1 MLLAPV
7 RMLFHTRFVLAAF
20 LGWSVQWNSPQRD
33 DDATPWSEAIRR
45 HGMQTLLGIA
55 WTLLVA
61 WLNPRFLWWLSPIVG
76 SLILSIPV
84 SVISSRVKLGLRA
97 RDEKLFL
104 IPEEYDTPRELRA
117 TDEYTSTRT
126 AGMRSGWLPQGRRRS
141 VAQRP
146 GLRHG
151 HGSPQPCAS
160 HRDGARR
167 AYRQGHREGP
177 GTARRRHA
185 PGPVE

>member
-1 MLLAPV
+1 
-7 RMLFHTRFVLAAF
+7 
-20 LGWSVQWNSPQRD
+20 
-33 DDATPWSEAIRR
+33 
-45 HGMQTLLGIA
+45 MQTLLGIA

-117 TDEYTSTRT
+117 TDEYTYENRWH
-126 AGMRSGWLPQGRRRS
+126 ALKDGFLKAAVDPLLN
-141 VAQRP
+141 A
-146 GLRHG
+146 LA
-151 HGSPQPCAS
+151 CAM
-160 HRDGARR
+160 
-167 AYRQGHREGP
+167 
-177 GTARRRHA
+177 GTARHNRAQAIETVRGERIGKAIEKGLNSSTA
-185 PGPVE
+185 PRAWPC